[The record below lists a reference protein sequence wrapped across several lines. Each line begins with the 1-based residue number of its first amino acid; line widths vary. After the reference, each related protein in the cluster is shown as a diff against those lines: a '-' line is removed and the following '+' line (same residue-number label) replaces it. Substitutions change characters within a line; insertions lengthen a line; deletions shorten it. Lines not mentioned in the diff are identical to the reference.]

1 MTQTTLT
8 SDADIRAAVIAEL
21 EWTRGVDSTHV
32 GVSVNRGAV
41 TLAGEVDSYPEKRL
55 AERAALRVRGVL
67 AVAEE
72 ITVRLPGSGGT
83 NDTDIAREARE
94 ALGRAIDVPDSVHAV
109 VHDHAL
115 TLSGRVVWQ
124 YQRDAAERA
133 VRYLRGVT
141 AVHDEITLEP
151 APAEATVHNLI
162 TSALVRNAQLDSNRI
177 SVASEPGGVVTLR
190 GSVQS
195 FAERRQAERAAWA
208 APGVVTVVN
217 DLTIGT

>member
-1 MTQTTLT
+1 MTQTTM

-21 EWTRGVDSTHV
+21 EWTRGVDPTHV

-41 TLAGEVDSYPEKRL
+41 TLSGEVDSYPEKRL

-72 ITVRLPGSGGT
+72 ITVRLPGTGAT

-94 ALGRAIDVPDSVHAV
+94 ALDRAVDVPESVHAV
-109 VHDHAL
+109 VHDHAV
-115 TLSGRVVWQ
+115 TLSGRVTWQ
-124 YQRDAAERA
+124 FQRDAAERT

-141 AVHDEITLEP
+141 AVHDAIALKP
-151 APAEATVHNLI
+151 VASEARVHNLI
-162 TSALVRNAQLDSNRI
+162 SSALVRNAQLDGNRI
-177 SVASEPGGVVTLR
+177 SVASAPGGVVTLR

-217 DLTIGT
+217 ELTIGV